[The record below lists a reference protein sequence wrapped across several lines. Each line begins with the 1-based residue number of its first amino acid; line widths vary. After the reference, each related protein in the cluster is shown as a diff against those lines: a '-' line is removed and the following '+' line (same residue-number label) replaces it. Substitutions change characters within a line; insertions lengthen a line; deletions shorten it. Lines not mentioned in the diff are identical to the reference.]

1 MSKIVES
8 QLSVYQEH
16 FLKHGDTPEGT
27 YNQNDV
33 FQHLRFER
41 LLKQLPEKGSR
52 YSLHDV
58 GCGIC
63 DLHEYIKKNKLP
75 FIYSGT
81 DIVPEMGAL
90 AKEKFPDITIKTR
103 DILQCSS
110 DEKYDFLCLA
120 GTFNMPGESSPD
132 KWLAFCNEM
141 IEKMFSMCRYGISFN
156 FLTGFADFYH
166 PDMFYRDPRDVQKF
180 CIEKLSRHVIVDHAY
195 PLYEYTVTV
204 FKEEYLQKQYPQ
216 KILKKYFKSKV
227 I

>member
-16 FLKHGDTPEGT
+16 FLKHGDTSEGT
-27 YNQNDV
+27 YNKNDV
-33 FQHLRFER
+33 LQDLRFER
-41 LLKQLPEKGSR
+41 LLKQLPVKGTG

-63 DLHEYIKKNKLP
+63 DLHEYIQENKLP
-75 FIYSGT
+75 FVYSGT
-81 DIVPEMGAL
+81 DIVPEMGTL
-90 AKEKFPDITIKTR
+90 VEKKFPDVTIKIR
-103 DILQCSS
+103 DILQCN
-110 DEKYDFLCLA
+110 DGETYDFLCLA
-120 GTFNMPGESSPD
+120 GTFNMPGESSRD

-156 FLTGFADFYH
+156 FLTSFSDFYH
-166 PDMFYRDPRDVQKF
+166 PDMFYRDPRDVQRF
-180 CIEKLSRHVIVDHAY
+180 CIENLSRHVVVDHAY

-216 KILKKYFKSKV
+216 KVLRKYFKDKTV
-227 I
+227 